1 MARKQYSFDQ
11 ILKMKWLLLTLFYFC
26 SASALFS
33 QTDAFRIKQFNLDDG
48 IAIKGY
54 DPVAY
59 FIKGKAEKGKSAFSS
74 SYHGVNYHF
83 ANAADLNSFQA
94 NPEKYEPQYGG
105 WCAYAMGHDGSKVE
119 VDPETFKIINGKLFL
134 FYNRFFNN
142 TLKTWNQDESKLH
155 AQADTNWQHI
165 LKQST

>member
-1 MARKQYSFDQ
+1 MVRKQYRFDQ
-11 ILKMKWLLLTLFYFC
+11 ILKMKILLTFLFLY
-26 SASALFS
+26 SASAAFS
-33 QTDAFRIKQFNLDDG
+33 QTDIFRMKQFNLDDG
-48 IAIKGY
+48 VAIKGY

-59 FIKGKAEKGKSAFSS
+59 FTSGKAEKGKSSFSTL
-74 SYHGVNYHF
+74 YKGVNYHF

-142 TLKTWNQDESKLH
+142 TLKVWNQDEPKLH
-155 AQADTNWQHI
+155 TQADANWQKL
-165 LKQST
+165 LKQ